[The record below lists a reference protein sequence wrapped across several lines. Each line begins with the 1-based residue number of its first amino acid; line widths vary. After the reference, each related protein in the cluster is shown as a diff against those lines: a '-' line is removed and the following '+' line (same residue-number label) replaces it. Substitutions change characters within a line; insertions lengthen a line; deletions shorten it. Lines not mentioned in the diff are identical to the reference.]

1 MTPENSKMVWD
12 YMQGAGDRLAG
23 KLPRSHRHP
32 GGRNPYAHVAICV
45 KHKFGHSYKDLPDDM
60 VDEILEYVDWLVE
73 NPS

>member
-1 MTPENSKMVWD
+1 M
-12 YMQGAGDRLAG
+12 AG